1 MRETIKKVTRTVEGE
16 EMTFQ
21 IRKMNALSGSVLLK
35 FVAEK
40 LLPLFSGLQD
50 LFAGEVKEN
59 ATPEEVEEIAKKR
72 TESVMTIIPQALA
85 SISEE
90 ELIAFEERCL
100 NTVDVLMPAGW
111 QPVMSGKNF
120 GIEEIE
126 NDPIAVLLLCYD
138 VMEFNLGG
146 FFGGKGLSS
155 LLPLKNI
162 SQQNA

>member
-1 MRETIKKVTRTVEGE
+1 MRETIKKVTREVEGE

-40 LLPLFSGLQD
+40 LLPLFSGMQD
-50 LFAGEVKEN
+50 MFNQEIKEGET
-59 ATPEEVEEIAKKR
+59 AEEVAQKR
-72 TESVMTIIPQALA
+72 SKAVMEIIPQALA

-90 ELIAFEERCL
+90 ELISFEEKCL
-100 NTVDVLMPAGW
+100 NTVDALKPAGW

-120 GIEEIE
+120 GVEELE

-146 FFGGKGLSS
+146 FFGGKGLTSI
-155 LLPLKNI
+155 LPRKNT
-162 SQQNA
+162 SQPNA